1 MNNSRI
7 AFALAVATA
16 VGAGTAFVVPAGWL
30 QYCFWG
36 TGLAALV
43 FGSLAAASARDVEES
58 NAGPAAKLFLWLV
71 IGTDRP
77 AARIKDLEAVVFFC
91 GALAFLAGLTL
102 GAFGAVHV

>member
-1 MNNSRI
+1 MNNRRI
-7 AFALAVATA
+7 AFALALTTA
-16 VGAGTAFVVPAGWL
+16 VGAGAANAVPEGWL

-36 TGLAALV
+36 TALAVLV
-43 FGSLAAASARDVEES
+43 FGSLAAASAREVAES
-58 NAGPAAKLFLWLV
+58 NTGPAARLLLWLV

-77 AARIKDLEAVVFFC
+77 AAHIKDMGALVCFC